1 MDTHWLS
8 QKLSRKRAIRLVA
21 LRGALFSVTE
31 QGASVAF
38 PLIPSQLSMAQSL
51 SELCVAEIPLAANP
65 QTNMNFESLDDSDV
79 NVHNLTTFVN
89 DNIAKTAHKR
99 EQIPLLSSVLDSARI
114 TQEQDIKDFLA
125 RPVVLQDGLFQSTD
139 TVTIFPI
146 IPLLDT
152 ILTGPM
158 VAPKLVGFGGIRAD
172 VVLTLQINATR
183 FTQGRY
189 LLNFYPTGGAMDIAH
204 SNQAI
209 DLARF
214 SLVQRTSVPGIQ
226 IDLNTE
232 TQVQLR
238 IPFMSAYAFNSLRSA
253 TTGVFIRNIG
263 SAQIHPYV
271 AASTACTYTLF
282 GHLENVE
289 LYLPTAPQANTKT
302 VTEKEQSSKDIGPV
316 ESTAKLI
323 SKTSKLF
330 KNVPIL
336 SSYVEPIGWAA
347 DLVGGAASAFGW
359 SKPTISDTITVLA
372 RNRGY
377 QNPNYDG
384 ADMAVKMSLSVKNQ
398 VATVPGLGS
407 TDIDEMSFDY
417 IKTIPAYFNSTTWS
431 TGTAKEVLLATLP
444 LSPQAFGLN
453 LIDNGNSTLNY
464 PPCCSPELY
473 FNLYRGSFKITIKA
487 VKTEFHSGRLSVAY
501 VPQPTNGLSNPSVI
515 YPSTYFVNRHIID
528 VRTAKEW
535 TFEFPFGSDFT
546 YLDTNVPYGNVFI
559 YIENPLVAPPTVPST
574 IDLIFEVSGGE
585 DLEYAMPKTMPYAT
599 YHPSAP
605 QADTETPGLVSL
617 STDPLDT
624 TVGSTAVGRETVN
637 FAEISIGEKFNSFRQ
652 LIKRMDMRGRATA
665 TPNAAGQY
673 TIILPFAR
681 ELVEGIG
688 TAGAPTYPFTQPDT
702 FSLVSNMFAIA
713 RGSVRIKLY
722 DPTPSASGACFAFV
736 TPIGSSKTNQV
747 TYGTTDS
754 SGRVGPAGAMG
765 SLSAQVPISDGLTA
779 EVQIPM
785 YVGAFGFS
793 NADTNISPTVL
804 YPAINSSAPSYA
816 LNITQMSPVL
826 ASPNAP
832 FTLRGAGDDFSLHCF
847 VCVPPVIA
855 VATKYSAAGWT

>member
-1 MDTHWLS
+1 
-8 QKLSRKRAIRLVA
+8 
-21 LRGALFSVTE
+21 
-31 QGASVAF
+31 
-38 PLIPSQLSMAQSL
+38 
-51 SELCVAEIPLAANP
+51 
-65 QTNMNFESLDDSDV
+65 MNFESHDGSDV

-89 DNIAKTAHKR
+89 DNISKTAHKR
-99 EQIPLLSSVLDSARI
+99 DEIPLLSSVLQNARI

-139 TVTIFPI
+139 TVTLFPI
-146 IPLLDT
+146 TPLLDS

-158 VAPKLVGFGGIRAD
+158 VAPKMVGFGGIRGD
-172 VVLTLQINATR
+172 VVLTLQVNATR

-189 LLNFYPTGGAMDIAH
+189 LLNFYPTGGAMDTTH

-214 SLVQRTSVPGIQ
+214 SLVQRTTVPGIQ

-238 IPFMSAYAFNSLRSA
+238 IPFMSPYAFNSLRSA
-253 TTGVFIRNIG
+253 TSGSFIRQIG

-271 AASTACTYTLF
+271 TASVATSFTLF

-289 LYLPTAPQANTKT
+289 LYLPTAPQANTGT
-302 VTEKEQSSKDIGPV
+302 ATEKEQKSKDIGPV
-316 ESTAKLI
+316 ESAAKLV

-359 SKPTISDTITVLA
+359 SKPTISDTVMVLA

-398 VATVPGLGS
+398 VATVPGLGA
-407 TDIDEMSFDY
+407 TDVDEMSFDY
-417 IKTIPAYFNSTTWS
+417 IKTIPAWFETIPWSTTP
-431 TGTAKEVLLATLP
+431 AKESLLATIP
-444 LSPQAFGLN
+444 LSPQAFGVN
-453 LIDNGNSTLNY
+453 LSDNGNSTLNY
-464 PPCCSPELY
+464 PPCCAPALY

-501 VPQPTNGLSNPSVI
+501 VPQPLNGLTAAPVV
-515 YPSTYFVNRHIID
+515 YPSTFFVNRHIID
-528 VRTAKEW
+528 VRTATEW
-535 TFEFPFGSDFT
+535 TFEFPYGSDFT
-546 YLDTNVPYGNVFI
+546 YLDTNVPYGTVYI
-559 YIENPLVAPPTVPST
+559 YVENQLVAPTSVSST
-574 IDLIFEVSGGE
+574 IELLFEVSGGE
-585 DLEYAMPKTMPYAT
+585 DLEYAMPTVMPYAT

-605 QADTETPGLVSL
+605 QADTESPGLVSL
-617 STDPLDT
+617 TTEPLDDT
-624 TVGSTAVGRETVN
+624 IGASAVNRETIN

-652 LIKRMDMRGRATA
+652 LIKRMDLRGRKTA

-681 ELVEGIG
+681 EVVEGVG
-688 TAGAPTYPFTQPDT
+688 TAGAPTFPFTQPDT
-702 FSLVSNMFAIA
+702 FSLISNMFAIG

-722 DPTPSASGACFAFV
+722 DPTPSASGACFAYV
-736 TPIGSSKTNQV
+736 APIGSSKTSQV
-747 TYGTTDS
+747 TYSTTDS
-754 SGRVGPAGAMG
+754 SGKSGPAGAMG

-785 YVGAFGFS
+785 YAGGFGYS
-793 NADTNISPTVL
+793 NADTNISPTVS
-804 YPAINSSAPSYA
+804 YPAINSCAPTYA
-816 LNITQMSPVL
+816 LNVTQMSPL
-826 ASPNAP
+826 ATSPNAP

-855 VATKYSAAGWT
+855 VASVYSATGWA

>member
-1 MDTHWLS
+1 
-8 QKLSRKRAIRLVA
+8 
-21 LRGALFSVTE
+21 
-31 QGASVAF
+31 
-38 PLIPSQLSMAQSL
+38 
-51 SELCVAEIPLAANP
+51 
-65 QTNMNFESLDDSDV
+65 MNFEAVPDSDV

-89 DNIAKTAHKR
+89 DNISKTAHKR
-99 EQIPLLSSVLDSARI
+99 EQVPLLSSVLDNARI

-125 RPVVLQDGLFQSTD
+125 RPVVLQDGQFQATD
-139 TVTIFPI
+139 TVTTFGILPM
-146 IPLLDT
+146 LDT
-152 ILTGPM
+152 ILTGAM

-172 VVLTLQINATR
+172 VVITLQINATR

-189 LLNFYPTGGAMDIAH
+189 LLNFYPTGGAMDNTHA
-204 SNQAI
+204 NQAI

-238 IPFMSAYAFNSLRSA
+238 IPFTSAYVFNSIRSA
-253 TTGVFIRNIG
+253 TSGSFVRNIG
-263 SAQIHPYV
+263 SVQIHPYV
-271 AASTACTYTLF
+271 ATNSATSYTLL

-289 LYLPTAPQANTKT
+289 LFLPTAPQANTKAPT
-302 VTEKEQSSKDIGPV
+302 VTEKEQQSKNIGPV
-316 ESTAKLI
+316 ESAAKLV

-407 TDIDEMSFDY
+407 TDVDEMSFDY
-417 IKTIPAYFNSTTWS
+417 IKTIPAWFSTVNWTTS
-431 TGTAKEVLLATLP
+431 QAKEVLLTSIP
-444 LSPQAFGLN
+444 LSPQAFGVN
-453 LIDNGNSTLNY
+453 LSDNSNSTLNY
-464 PPCCSPELY
+464 PPCCCPTMY

-487 VKTEFHSGRLSVAY
+487 VKTEFHSGRLSVAF
-501 VPQPTNGLSNPSVI
+501 VPQPLNGLTSPGVI
-515 YPSTYFVNRHIID
+515 YPSTYFTNRHIID

-546 YLDTNVPYGNVFI
+546 YLNTNVTYGTVYI
-559 YIENPLVAPPTVPST
+559 YIENQLVAPATVPST
-574 IDLIFEVSGGE
+574 VNLLLEVSGGE
-585 DLEYAMPKTMPYAT
+585 DLEYAQPTTMAYAT
-599 YHPSAP
+599 YHPSVP
-605 QADTETPGLVSL
+605 QADMSAPGLVSL
-617 STDPLDT
+617 STEPLDT
-624 TVGSTAVGRETVN
+624 TVGSTAVNPDTVN
-637 FAEISIGEKFNSFRQ
+637 FAELSIGEKFNSFRQ
-652 LIKRMDMRGRATA
+652 LIKRMDVRGRKTA
-665 TPNAAGQY
+665 TPNVAGQY
-673 TIILPFAR
+673 TIIMPFAR
-681 ELVEGIG
+681 EVVEGVG
-688 TAGAPTYPFTQPDT
+688 TAGSPTYPFTQPDT
-702 FSLVSNMFAIA
+702 FSMVSNMFAIG

-722 DPTPSASGACFAFV
+722 DPTPSASGACFAYV
-736 TPIGSSKTNQV
+736 TPIGSSKTSQV
-747 TYGTTDS
+747 TYSTTDS
-754 SGRVGPAGAMG
+754 GGKVGPAGAMG

-785 YVGAFGFS
+785 YCGAFGYS
-793 NADTNISPTVL
+793 NADTNISPTVS

-816 LNITQMSPVL
+816 LNITQMSPL
-826 ASPNAP
+826 ATSPNAP

-847 VCVPPVIA
+847 VCIPPVIA
-855 VATKYSAAGWT
+855 VSSTYSTNGWL